1 MRSGSACAT
10 TASSTPAAP
19 SLDGSLVTAA
29 LVPVIVDAVR
39 TPLGVRNGGLSGW
52 HAADLAAEVLVALT
66 RRNHLEPASVDEV
79 ILGCASPVGD
89 QGLNLGRHAV
99 LGAGWP
105 ESVPATTIDRQGASS
120 LQALA
125 YAAHGVA
132 AGAYQAVVAAGVDVV
147 STTPPG
153 AWFTPGSRPFGPR
166 VIERYA
172 PSGGMIPPGLA
183 AERICERWHLE
194 RDDLDGHA
202 AESRNRARRA
212 SEGGC
217 FVAELVPTAGRRWDR
232 ERRHV
237 VDLDAV
243 VTADEAVQGGA
254 TVVDLARCKPT
265 FVPGGLVTAA
275 NSAPAADGA
284 AGLLVMS
291 EARADGLGLEPR
303 ARVVGTAGAGV
314 DPLTMLTGVVP
325 ATSNVLAATGL
336 TMDDIDR
343 FEVDEVFAPVTLVWL
358 AEHGGDPTLVNVNG
372 GSIALGHPP
381 GCAGVR
387 MVVTLVH
394 ELARSCSRFGLATMG
409 GIGGVATAVVVERL

>member
-1 MRSGSACAT
+1 M
-10 TASSTPAAP
+10 
-19 SLDGSLVTAA
+19 
-29 LVPVIVDAVR
+29 IVDAVR

-52 HAADLAAEVLVALT
+52 HAADLGAEVLVALAG
-66 RRNHLEPASVDEV
+66 RNRVDPASVDEV
-79 ILGCASPVGD
+79 ILGCAAPVGD

-105 ESVPATTIDRQGASS
+105 ETVPATTLDRQGASS
-120 LQALA
+120 LQALV
-125 YAAHGVA
+125 YAAQGVA
-132 AGAYQAVVAAGVDVV
+132 AGAYQVVVAAGVDIV
-147 STTPPG
+147 STTPSG

-194 RDDLDGHA
+194 RGDLDGHA
-202 AESRNRARRA
+202 AESQRRARLA

-217 FVAELVPTAGRRWDR
+217 FIAETVPVPGRRWDR

-237 VDLDAV
+237 VDLDRV
-243 VTADEAVQGGA
+243 VTTDEAIRGGSTVADLVQ
-254 TVVDLARCKPT
+254 RKPT
-265 FVPGGLVTAA
+265 FVPGGRVTAG

-291 EARADGLGLEPR
+291 EDRSQRLGLEPL
-303 ARVVGTAGAGV
+303 ARVVGAAGAGV

-325 ATSNVLAATGL
+325 ATTNVLTATGH
-336 TMDDIDR
+336 TIDDIDR
-343 FEVDEVFAPVTLVWL
+343 FEVDEVFAPVTLAWL
-358 AEHGGDPTLVNVNG
+358 AEHRADPLRVNVNG

-381 GCAGVR
+381 GCAGAR
-387 MVVTLVH
+387 MLVTLVH
-394 ELARSCSRFGLATMG
+394 ELARASSRLGLATMG
-409 GIGGVATAVVVERL
+409 GVGGVATAVVVERR

>member
-1 MRSGSACAT
+1 MR
-10 TASSTPAAP
+10 AAP
-19 SLDGSLVTAA
+19 VA
-29 LVPVIVDAVR
+29 VIVDAVR

-52 HAADLAAEVLVALT
+52 HAADLAAEVLAALA
-66 RRNHLEPASVDEV
+66 RRNHLEPALVDEV
-79 ILGCASPVGD
+79 IMGCASPVGD

-105 ESVPATTIDRQGASS
+105 ETVPATTLDRQGASS
-120 LQALA
+120 LQALV
-125 YAAHGVA
+125 YAAQGIA
-132 AGAYQAVVAAGVDVV
+132 AGAYQVVAAAGVDVV
-147 STTPPG
+147 STTPAG

-194 RDDLDGHA
+194 REDLDGHA
-202 AESRNRARRA
+202 AESQRRAWRA

-217 FVAELVPTAGRRWDR
+217 FTAETVPVAGRRWDR

-243 VTADEAVQGGA
+243 VTTDEAIRGGSTVADLVQ
-254 TVVDLARCKPT
+254 RKPT
-265 FVPGGLVTAA
+265 FVPGGRVTAA

-291 EARADGLGLEPR
+291 EDRSQRLGLEPL
-303 ARVVGTAGAGV
+303 ARVVGAAGAGV

-325 ATSNVLAATGL
+325 ATTNVLTATGH
-336 TMDDIDR
+336 TIDDIDR
-343 FEVDEVFAPVTLVWL
+343 FEVDEVFAAVTLAWL
-358 AEHGGDPTLVNVNG
+358 AEHRADPVRVGVNG

-381 GCAGVR
+381 GCAGAR
-387 MVVTLVH
+387 MLVTLVH
-394 ELARSCSRFGLATMG
+394 ELARSSSRLGLATMG
-409 GIGGVATAVVVERL
+409 GVGGVATAVVVERR